1 MRWTYRNP
9 DESIART
16 LEKELGVSSLMARL
30 LALRGIC
37 TASQAAEFLSP
48 SLDRLHSPYLM
59 LGMQQAVDR
68 LCAAIARQ
76 ETALIYG
83 DYDVDGTTAVVV
95 LKTAIELCGGTADF
109 HVPHRIK
116 EGYGIKDDVIERA
129 AAGGVKLVISVDTG
143 IRAFQAAETARRVG
157 VDLIVTDHHLPE
169 VEEGVPRALAVLNPN
184 QHGCNYPCKAICG
197 AGVAFKIAQALFAK
211 LKDAAE
217 QAKLIPSFLKMVA
230 MATIADAV
238 PLIDENRVIA
248 KIGLEGLRKPV
259 NGGLKALMEVSGLAN
274 VGRALSAGDVGFRL
288 GPRIN
293 AAGRMDVAKDVIE
306 LFTCKDPER
315 CRDIA
320 QKLDHLNTER
330 QNEEARIVAEIEA
343 QLAADPDLSG
353 RFCLVFD
360 GEGWHRGV
368 VGIVASR
375 VVERTGRPA
384 LVVARDGE
392 EAHGSGRSISA
403 LHLLDALESCREL
416 FTRFGGHAHAV
427 GFALPSEQVAEL
439 KHRLNNFAQSKLRE
453 EDLLPELLIDAEI
466 PLGEVTPHLLEDL
479 SRLEPFGHGNPE
491 PVFLAKNVNLLLPP
505 KVIKDKHIK
514 LRVNQRIPGLKNSFN
529 YEAVGWR
536 MAERLGAEALQPGD
550 RLEMAFTVAMSF
562 HPEVGPGRDCC
573 LQQVEAGLYSA
584 SWKTRWFTVHN
595 VARQAPL
602 GPVFVKNVE
611 HGWFQLQ
618 RRCRLRRLRADFIR
632 QRPPRPFLRRPQWE
646 SITADSGFAWWRILS
661 ITCCWA
667 LP

>member
-9 DESIART
+9 DEFTART
-16 LEKELGVSSLMARL
+16 LEREAGVSSMMARFL
-30 LALRGIC
+30 TLRGISS
-37 TASQAAEFLSP
+37 ASQAAEFLSP
-48 SLDRLHSPYLM
+48 SLEKLHSPYLM
-59 LGMQQAVDR
+59 LGMREAIDR

-76 ETALIYG
+76 ETLLIYG

-129 AAGGVKLVISVDTG
+129 AAAGVRLVISVDTG

-169 VEEGVPRALAVLNPN
+169 AHEGVPHALAVLNPN
-184 QHGCNYPCKAICG
+184 QQGCSYPCKALCG

-211 LKDAAE
+211 FKDASE

-238 PLIDENRVIA
+238 PLIDENRAIA

-259 NGGLKALMEVSGLAN
+259 NGGLKALMEVSGL
-274 VGRALSAGDVGFRL
+274 VGIGRALSAGDVGFRL

-293 AAGRMDVAKDVIE
+293 AAGRMDVARDVIE
-306 LFTCKDPER
+306 LFTCKDSER

-343 QLAADPDLSG
+343 QLASEPDLCG
-353 RFCLVFD
+353 KFCLVFD

-375 VVERTGRPA
+375 VVEKTGRPA
-384 LVVARDGE
+384 LVVARDGQ

-403 LHLLDALESCREL
+403 LHLLDALDSCREL

-427 GFALPSEQVAEL
+427 GFALPSGQVGEL
-439 KHRLNNFAQSKLRE
+439 KRRLNSFAQSKLTA
-453 EDLLPELLIDAEI
+453 EDLEPELPIDAEI
-466 PLGEVTPHLLEDL
+466 PLGDVTPHLLEEV

-491 PVFLAKNVNLLLPP
+491 PVFLTKNVNLLLPP
-505 KVIKDKHIK
+505 KLIKEKHIK
-514 LRVNQRIPGLKNSFN
+514 LRVNQKVPGLKNSFN
-529 YEAVGWR
+529 YEAMGWR
-536 MAERLGAEALQPGD
+536 MAERLATDALQPGD
-550 RLEMAFTVAMSF
+550 RLDIAFKMAMNF
-562 HPEVGPGRDCC
+562 HPDFG
-573 LQQVEAGLYSA
+573 GLELMLEDFRKSAPAAIAVYS
-584 SWKTRWFTVHN
+584 
-595 VARQAPL
+595 
-602 GPVFVKNVE
+602 E
-611 HGWFQLQ
+611 
-618 RRCRLRRLRADFIR
+618 
-632 QRPPRPFLRRPQWE
+632 
-646 SITADSGFAWWRILS
+646 
-661 ITCCWA
+661 
-667 LP
+667 